1 MAQRLTEE
9 QITEYK
15 EAFSLFDKD
24 GDGAITTKELGTVMR
39 SLGHNPTE
47 AELQSI
53 IDKVDANGSGT
64 VDFAEFLSLMAKQ
77 SRDSDSEEEI
87 REAFRVFDKDGN
99 GYISTAELRHVM
111 TNLGEK
117 LTDEEVDEMIKEA
130 DVDGDGRVNYEEFV
144 RVMMEKERRYREAE
158 LSVVKEA
165 FTHFDTDGDGVITS
179 SELGEV
185 MRSLE
190 HVLVSLRER
199 FTDEKVEEMMKQV
212 DANSDGKVTYE
223 EFEKLMVARDPRAEL
238 RLYPLAEICREMLCV
253 SPPSPLTLKT
263 PNCKG
268 ILSSGFLFTA
278 RWIIPGQRARED
290 TRGSWQ
296 LPKQGREEVLHCAGE
311 RQGSHR
317 ATVDVVGSNEEAMAE
332 HLSEEQ
338 IAEFKEAFLI
348 FDKDGD
354 GAITTK
360 ELGTV
365 MRSLGQNP
373 TEAELKE
380 MIDKLDADGN
390 GTVDFPEF
398 LSLMARKIQNSDG
411 EEEIRN
417 AFRVFDKDGNGYVS
431 AAELRHIMTNLGEK
445 LTDEEVED
453 MIKEADVDGD
463 GQVNYEEFLRI
474 MSCK

>member
-9 QITEYK
+9 QLTEYK

-47 AELQSI
+47 AELQSM
-53 IDKVDANGSGT
+53 IDQVDANGSGT

-77 SRDSDSEEEI
+77 SKDSDSEEEI

-99 GYISTAELRHVM
+99 GYISTAELRHVL

-130 DVDGDGRVNYEEFV
+130 DVDGDGRVNYEDSCNPTSVIFV
-144 RVMMEKERRYREAE
+144 RSK
-158 LSVVKEA
+158 
-165 FTHFDTDGDGVITS
+165 
-179 SELGEV
+179 
-185 MRSLE
+185 
-190 HVLVSLRER
+190 
-199 FTDEKVEEMMKQV
+199 
-212 DANSDGKVTYE
+212 
-223 EFEKLMVARDPRAEL
+223 
-238 RLYPLAEICREMLCV
+238 
-253 SPPSPLTLKT
+253 
-263 PNCKG
+263 
-268 ILSSGFLFTA
+268 
-278 RWIIPGQRARED
+278 
-290 TRGSWQ
+290 
-296 LPKQGREEVLHCAGE
+296 
-311 RQGSHR
+311 
-317 ATVDVVGSNEEAMAE
+317 EEAMAE

-431 AAELRHIMTNLGEK
+431 AAELRHIMTKLGEK

-474 MSCK
+474 MSGK

>member
-223 EFEKLMVARDPRAEL
+223 EFEKLM
-238 RLYPLAEICREMLCV
+238 
-253 SPPSPLTLKT
+253 
-263 PNCKG
+263 
-268 ILSSGFLFTA
+268 
-278 RWIIPGQRARED
+278 RARED